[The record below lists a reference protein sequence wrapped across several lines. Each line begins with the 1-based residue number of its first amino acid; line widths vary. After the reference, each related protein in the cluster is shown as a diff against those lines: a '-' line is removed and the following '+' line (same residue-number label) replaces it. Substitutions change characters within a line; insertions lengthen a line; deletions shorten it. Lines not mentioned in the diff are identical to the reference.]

1 MRELILAYQG
11 EMALKGL
18 NRATFESILVKT
30 MRRRLKS
37 LGDFRVYKAQS
48 TMYAEP
54 QDDAAAAHM
63 DEAFERVKK
72 IFGIAAVSRAAVC
85 DKTFDSISAT
95 AVEYLR
101 GALEQEALIAG
112 EESDYGLFVK
122 TVDGVTADDA
132 NQEWWCFTKG
142 GEMLETGVDSTP
154 IADGDTFEITL
165 TQGY

>member
-72 IFGIAAVSRAAVC
+72 IFGIAAVSRAAVWNTC
-85 DKTFDSISAT
+85 AARFRARPPS
-95 AVEYLR
+95 R
-101 GALEQEALIAG
+101 
-112 EESDYGLFVK
+112 
-122 TVDGVTADDA
+122 
-132 NQEWWCFTKG
+132 
-142 GEMLETGVDSTP
+142 
-154 IADGDTFEITL
+154 
-165 TQGY
+165 

>member
-1 MRELILAYQG
+1 
-11 EMALKGL
+11 
-18 NRATFESILVKT
+18 

-85 DKTFDSISAT
+85 EKTFASISAT
-95 AVEYLR
+95 AVGIPARRAFGR
-101 GALEQEALIAG
+101 GHLQGERQALGQGLSAEQHGDWPRAG
-112 EESDYGLFVK
+112 RRAAGRLPAFE
-122 TVDGVTADDA
+122 
-132 NQEWWCFTKG
+132 G
-142 GEMLETGVDSTP
+142 GTCMPGR
-154 IADGDTFEITL
+154 
-165 TQGY
+165 

>member
-72 IFGIAAVSRAAVC
+72 YSASR
-85 DKTFDSISAT
+85 
-95 AVEYLR
+95 R
-101 GALEQEALIAG
+101 
-112 EESDYGLFVK
+112 
-122 TVDGVTADDA
+122 
-132 NQEWWCFTKG
+132 
-142 GEMLETGVDSTP
+142 
-154 IADGDTFEITL
+154 
-165 TQGY
+165 